1 MDIQPHHRACEMS
14 PAKLFNILLGVFAA
28 MTMTAVGLFIYAKYI
43 NPVEALPA
51 LIVVVPG
58 PPGPPGPPGKAGK
71 SIAGE
76 KGATGATGATG
87 AKGSGFWSGK

>member
-1 MDIQPHHRACEMS
+1 MS
-14 PAKLFNILLGVFAA
+14 AAKLFNVLLGTLAVL
-28 MTMTAVGLFIYAKYI
+28 TMVAVGLFIYSKYI
-43 NPVEALPA
+43 DPTAEVPA

-58 PPGPPGPPGKAGK
+58 PPGPPGPPGK

-87 AKGSGFWSGK
+87 KQGAGFWGKP

>member
-1 MDIQPHHRACEMS
+1 MTTAR
-14 PAKLFNILLGVFAA
+14 LFNGLLAA
-28 MTMTAVGLFIYAKYI
+28 LALLTLVAVGLFIYSKYI
-43 NPVEALPA
+43 NPTEEVPA

-58 PPGPPGPPGKAGK
+58 PPGPPGPPGK

-87 AKGSGFWSGK
+87 KRGEAGNGFWGK

>member
-1 MDIQPHHRACEMS
+1 MS
-14 PAKLFNILLGVFAA
+14 AAKLFNVLLG
-28 MTMTAVGLFIYAKYI
+28 TLAVLTLVAVTLFIYSKYI
-43 NPVEALPA
+43 DPTAEVPA

-58 PPGPPGPPGKAGK
+58 PPGPPGPPGK

-87 AKGSGFWSGK
+87 KQGAGFWGKP